1 MSGLRVLLTNITLA
15 SRTGTEINVRDL
27 AISLLREGH
36 HPVVYSPVLGSV
48 AEEIRAATVP
58 VVRDLA
64 SVGIPPDVIH
74 GHHHPQTMAALLHF
88 PGVPAVFFA
97 HDWNAW
103 WDVPP
108 RFPRIYL
115 YVAVDDLLLDRL
127 ALEEGLPRERLRVL
141 LNAVD
146 LARFVPRD
154 PLPAKPRRA
163 LLFSHTASRGEARK
177 VVEAACGRA
186 GIPLDVAGAGAGWI
200 SDRPEKM
207 LARYDLVFARGRC
220 ALEALAAGAAVVL
233 CGVEGAG
240 GLVTST
246 EVGRLRRLNF
256 GRRALTQPL
265 APDVL
270 DREIGRYDAADAEQA
285 SRRVREEASLET
297 ATGEALALYREVI
310 EEHGRRGPVDPAE
323 EGAAT
328 AAYLEKWG
336 PRLGDRFMWTSGV
349 WTRDNGG
356 FCRVLEDAGRGL
368 RRRLRRAL
376 GPRA

>member
-1 MSGLRVLLTNITLA
+1 MPGLRVLLTNITLA

-36 HPVVYSPVLGSV
+36 HPVVYSPVLGAV
-48 AEEIRAATVP
+48 ADEIRAATVP
-58 VVRDLA
+58 VVSELA
-64 SVGIPPDVIH
+64 SVGVPPDVIH

-108 RFPRIYL
+108 RFPRIYR
-115 YVAVDDLLLDRL
+115 YVAVDDTLLDRL

-146 LARFVPRD
+146 LGRFLPRE
-154 PLPAKPRRA
+154 PLPVRPRRA
-163 LLFSHTASRGEARK
+163 LLFSHTASRGEARSA
-177 VVEAACGRA
+177 VEAACRKV

-200 SDRPEKM
+200 SDRPETL

-220 ALEALAAGAAVVL
+220 ALEALASGAAVVL
-233 CGVEGAG
+233 CGIEGAG
-240 GLVTST
+240 PLVTST
-246 EVGRLRRLNF
+246 EVDRLRRLNF

-265 APDVL
+265 VPGVL
-270 DREIGRYDAADAEQA
+270 EREIGRYDATDAEQA

-297 ATGEALALYREVI
+297 ATAEALALYREVI
-310 EEHGRRGPVDPAE
+310 EEHGRRGAVDQAE
-323 EGAAT
+323 EGAAA
-328 AAYLEKWG
+328 AAYLEHWG
-336 PRLGDRFMWTSGV
+336 PRLGDRLV
-349 WTRDNGG
+349 WRNGAWSRDDGG
-356 FCRVLEDAGRGL
+356 LCRALEDVGRSL
-368 RRRLRRAL
+368 RRRLRRHL
-376 GPRA
+376 GRRP